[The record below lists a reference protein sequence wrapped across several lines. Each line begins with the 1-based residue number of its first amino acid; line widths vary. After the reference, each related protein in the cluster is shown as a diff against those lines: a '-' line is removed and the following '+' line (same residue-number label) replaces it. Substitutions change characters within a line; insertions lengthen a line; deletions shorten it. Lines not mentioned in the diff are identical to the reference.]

1 MQLKKTNIE
10 DKLKALKRKG
20 QMETKIIDDVKA
32 ILDADNK
39 KDEEILNTLSSGHT
53 SNHNDFVF
61 DLLETDR
68 IYHISQIK
76 KTCVNYRLR
85 FLDTKLF
92 KGELPYEAISKIKQL
107 EKTHNTELKGFKII
121 APAKLFKLE
130 HYDDP
135 LLFAPIGN
143 GYYYL
148 IHKWGNDLSAFRRA
162 IMWPVRD
169 FENFV
174 FCMFILSIL
183 LTAAIPEGVFSNKA
197 AAANAG
203 IVFLFVF
210 KSVVAAVMYYG
221 YLSGKNFS
229 AVIWDSKYY
238 NT

>member
-20 QMETKIIDDVKA
+20 KVEDQIIDEVKA
-32 ILDADNK
+32 ILNADNL
-39 KDEEILNTLSSGHT
+39 KDETILETLSSGIH
-53 SNHNDFVF
+53 SDHNDFTF

-107 EKTHNTELKGFKII
+107 EKEHNTELKGFKII

-148 IHKWGNDLSAFRRA
+148 IHKWGNDLSSFRRA
-162 IMWPVRD
+162 IMWPIRD

-174 FCMFILSIL
+174 FCMFVLSIF
-183 LTAAIPEGVFSNKA
+183 LTAAIPDGLFSNKA
-197 AAANAG
+197 TAANAG

-229 AVIWDSKYY
+229 AAIWDSKYY

>member
-10 DKLKALKRKG
+10 DRLKALKRKG
-20 QMETKIIDDVKA
+20 KVEEQLLEEVKA
-32 ILDADNK
+32 ILNADDK
-39 KDEEILNTLSSGHT
+39 KDEAILDTLSSGIH
-53 SNHNDFVF
+53 SDNNDFTF
-61 DLLETDR
+61 DLLESDR

-107 EKTHNTELKGFKII
+107 EKEHNTELKGFKII

-162 IMWPVRD
+162 IMWPIRD

-197 AAANAG
+197 TAANAG

-210 KSVVAAVMYYG
+210 KSVVASVMYYG

-229 AVIWDSKYY
+229 RSRI
-238 NT
+238 